1 MSVSDATVL
10 KMFAI
15 ANRIWRIHPRN
26 VLDKFE
32 EVGRSNT
39 QVNIQVNTQKIFCV
53 CSNTQANIQTSS
65 SRPGES
71 LSFMKEPAG

>member
-39 QVNIQVNTQKIFCV
+39 QVNIQLNTQK
-53 CSNTQANIQTSS
+53 NTQANIQTSS